1 MTRFWQ
7 RSERQLE
14 ARLRAERP
22 VPRPELVEAVARRV
36 GPRPVLA
43 GRRRFAFAGALTAVM
58 LAALAS
64 VGGISYAASAARSA
78 AEVVKAAVV
87 PTGQKAAIG
96 VYGINSGGD
105 QYRPGFGFGDPNHNH
120 TGPPGL
126 TRSGGEAAPPLR
138 TRSVPD
144 GKARLV
150 SFRIQIDEQSA
161 LRIHVLDPDGRPLL
175 LTQKGTTIGGGK
187 VTGPQTKTIRYTVRV
202 PRSIPI
208 TLRIPANLLT
218 PGATYKV
225 HVVATDPS
233 GQRSEL
239 LIPFTA

>member
-1 MTRFWQ
+1 MSRFWQ

-36 GPRPVLA
+36 GPRPVLS
-43 GRRRFAFAGALTAVM
+43 GSKRFAFAGALTAAM
-58 LAALAS
+58 LGALAS

-78 AEVVKAAVV
+78 AEVVKKAVA
-87 PTGQKAAIG
+87 PAGQQTAIG
-96 VYGINSGGD
+96 VFGINSGGD
-105 QYRPGFGFGDPNHNH
+105 QYRPGYGFGDPNRNH

-126 TRSGGEAAPPLR
+126 ERPGGVAAPPLR
-138 TRSVPD
+138 TRRAPG

-150 SFRIQIDEQSA
+150 SFSIRLDEQAA

-175 LTQKGTTIGGGK
+175 LTQKGAAIGGGK
-187 VTGPQTKTIRYTVRV
+187 VSGPQTKTIRYTVRV
-202 PRSIPI
+202 PRSIPM
-208 TLRIPANLLT
+208 TLRIPANLLRT
-218 PGATYKV
+218 GELYQV
-225 HVVATDPS
+225 RVVATDPS
-233 GQRSEL
+233 GQRTEL